1 MAAVVGVDPSISST
15 GVAFVSPG
23 GVGVVRVKSSN
34 AGQEL
39 DDRLRRMRRQVLGV
53 IDAVDVVEPALIV
66 IEGPAF
72 GKNNAQ
78 THMLAGFWWLLVH
91 GLQKV
96 APLAVVQPPTLKK
109 FATGRGNAA
118 KDEVLAAAV
127 RGFPDIAVRGNDE
140 ADALALACMG
150 AERFGLMHAGGF
162 PAAGRGA
169 VASVRWP
176 ELKGSGA

>member
-1 MAAVVGVDPSISST
+1 MSAVVGVDPSISST
-15 GVAFVSPG
+15 GVAVISSYVAVTRVQSKPG
-23 GVGVVRVKSSN
+23 G
-34 AGQEL
+34 QDL
-39 DDRLRRMRRQVLGV
+39 DDRLQRMRRQVL
-53 IDAVDVVEPALIV
+53 AVLEAMAVVEPSLIV

-96 APLAVVQPPTLKK
+96 APIAVVQPPTLKK
-109 FATGRGNAA
+109 FATGRGNAP

-127 RGFPDIAVRGNDE
+127 RGFPEIAVKGNDE
-140 ADALALACMG
+140 ADALALAAMG
-150 AERFGLMHAGGF
+150 ADRFGLLYAGGF

-176 ELKGSGA
+176 ELKGSVR